1 MGLIPTMQWWYKIL
15 KKKSTFNI
23 PHQRMK
29 EKYIVISLDT
39 EKAFEKNPIAWL
51 STRGSHL

>member
-1 MGLIPTMQWWYKIL
+1 MVVQNT